1 MRFGNVLGSTG
12 SVVPLFEAQIR
23 KGGPVTITH
32 PDVKRYFMTIREAVE
47 LVLTASQ
54 LKNRIN
60 GEILILEMGKP
71 VLIRD
76 LANKMILLLGK
87 SKNQSKFPIT
97 RICHTDGPCA

>member
-1 MRFGNVLGSTG
+1 
-12 SVVPLFEAQIR
+12 
-23 KGGPVTITH
+23 
-32 PDVKRYFMTIREAVE
+32 MTIREAVE

-76 LANKMILLLGK
+76 LANKMIFLLGK
-87 SKNQSKFPIT
+87 SKNQIDVSFTGLRKGEKLNEELFFKEEKPIRLKLKDT
-97 RICHTDGPCA
+97 INSGQPFSIRN